1 MARSSRNCPSRGSQ
15 AVRPTLPIAVALAV
29 AGNAAYSQQ
38 APEAFAESVVEV
50 RVNDQADTTTLVVR
64 RDADG
69 TLLVRAEDL
78 DSLRLQAPT
87 QGAVLVGG
95 EPYYRIG
102 PEIGAQVRLD
112 EATQSVDLDLPARA
126 FVASRSRYAGRGA
139 GPRPMVSTGAFLNY
153 NVSADHVA
161 GATSAGGFLEL
172 GFFGTQGVV
181 TGTMIAR
188 DSDAQRDAIRLD
200 TTWTR
205 DFPDRLSTLRV
216 GDAISTSGAW
226 GRSVRFGGIQ
236 FGTNF
241 STQPALVTTPLLAVS
256 GEAVVPSTV
265 DVFVNGQ
272 QLTSERVAP
281 GPFTIEHLPSINGAG
296 QLQVVVVDALGRQ
309 QVVAQPYYTGTALLR
324 AGLNEYSVEIGGIR
338 EDYGRRSSRYGA
350 LVGSA
355 TLRRGLTG
363 RLTAELHAEA
373 QAAGSTAAGLDAAL
387 RLGTVGILSA
397 TAASSIDDGDSG
409 WLAGI
414 GFERSGPRLSAFA
427 RTQYAA
433 ARFARIGEASNAKHE
448 RQLSFLGLGWNLVR
462 HGSLQLACGQ
472 QTFRDSP
479 AVRTVGLTYSR
490 SLGEFGFLSLF
501 ANHSDGTDR
510 RTELLA
516 SWTRPFGKRRSA
528 STSLRHTSGGAGG
541 DRFEAVTAIQQNL
554 PAGSGSGYSLAIST
568 SDDHRAGYAY
578 QGRAGTTSLEYAS
591 EAGQD
596 GWRAGALGG
605 VAVTAAGIMPTR
617 RLDDGFAVIQ
627 VADYAGLEVRVDN
640 QPAGRTDRKGRL
652 LLDRLRAYEANE
664 VSLDPTELP
673 MDAVLSNPAI
683 EVTPAFRS
691 GALVRFPVTRG
702 DAVVLRLI
710 QPGGQPVP
718 AGTHVSLAGADF
730 PVALNGLVQVNG
742 VTGSASAVAS
752 WRGHRCAFEIARPAG
767 DHPLP
772 DLGEIPCSPA
782 ADGVAA
788 P

>member
-1 MARSSRNCPSRGSQ
+1 
-15 AVRPTLPIAVALAV
+15 VRPTHSIAFALAV
-29 AGNAAYSQQ
+29 AGTAAHAQQ
-38 APEAFAESVVEV
+38 GPEASGESIVEL
-50 RVNDQADTTTLVVR
+50 RVNHQSDTTTLVVR
-64 RDADG
+64 RGLDG

-78 DSLRLQAPT
+78 AALRLQAPT

-95 EPYYRIG
+95 ESYYRIG

-112 EATQSVDLDLPARA
+112 EATQSIDLDLPAHA
-126 FVASRSRYAGRGA
+126 FVPSLSRFAGRGTA
-139 GPRPMVSTGAFLNY
+139 PRPTVSTGAFLNY
-153 NVSADHVA
+153 DVTADHVA

-172 GFFGTQGVV
+172 GVFGSQGVV

-188 DSDAQRDAIRLD
+188 DGDGSREAVRLD

-205 DFPDRLSTLRV
+205 DFPERLSTLRV
-216 GDAISTSGAW
+216 GDAISSSGAW
-226 GRSVRFGGIQ
+226 GRSVRFAGIQ

-241 STQPALVTTPLLAVS
+241 STQPTLVTTPLLAVS

-272 QLTSERVAP
+272 RLTSEQVAP
-281 GPFTIEHLPSINGAG
+281 GPFTIERLPSINGAG

-324 AGLNEYSVEIGGIR
+324 AGLDEYSVEIGGIR
-338 EDYGRRSSRYGA
+338 EDYGRRSSRYGD
-350 LVGSA
+350 LVGAA
-355 TLRRGLTG
+355 TLRRGLTD

-373 QAAGSTAAGLDAAL
+373 QADGSAAAGIDAAV

-397 TAASSIDDGDSG
+397 TAASGMNDDGSG

-433 ARFARIGEASNAKHE
+433 EGFARIGDTTTQRA
-448 RQLSFLGLGWNLVR
+448 RQLSFLGLGCNLLR
-462 HGSLQLACGQ
+462 HGSLQLAYGQ
-472 QTFRDSP
+472 QTFWDSP
-479 AVRTVGLTYSR
+479 AVRTVGLTWSR
-490 SLGEFGFLSLF
+490 SLGDYGFLSLF
-501 ANHSDGTDR
+501 ANHSAGTDR

-516 SWTRPFGKRRSA
+516 SWTKPFGRGRSA
-528 STSLRHTSGGAGG
+528 STSLRSTSGGATG
-541 DRFEAVTAIQQNL
+541 DRFEAVSGIQQNL
-554 PAGSGSGYSLAIST
+554 PTGSGSGYSLTISS

-578 QGRAGTTSLEYAS
+578 QGGAGTASLDYAS
-591 EAGQD
+591 EAGQG

-605 VAVTAAGIMPTR
+605 VAVTAAGLMPAR

-627 VADYAGLEVRVDN
+627 VADYEGLEVRVDN
-640 QPAGRTDRKGRL
+640 QPVGRTDHKGRL
-652 LLDRLRAYEANE
+652 LLDRLRAYEVNE

-683 EVTPAFRS
+683 KVTPAYRS

-702 DAVVLRLI
+702 DAVVMQLL

-718 AGTHVSLAGADF
+718 AGAVVSVGGTEF
-730 PVALNGLVQVNG
+730 PVALSGRVQVNG
-742 VTGSASAVAS
+742 VTGSARAVAS
-752 WRGHRCAFEIARPAG
+752 WRNGRCSFEITRPAG
-767 DHPLP
+767 NDPLP
-772 DLGEIPCSPA
+772 DLGEVPCNPA
-782 ADGVAA
+782 DDGVAV

>member
-1 MARSSRNCPSRGSQ
+1 M
-15 AVRPTLPIAVALAV
+15 RPTHSIAFALAV
-29 AGNAAYSQQ
+29 AGTAAHAQQ
-38 APEAFAESVVEV
+38 GPEAYAESIVEL
-50 RVNDQADTTTLVVR
+50 RVNDQSDTTTLVVR
-64 RDADG
+64 RGLDG

-78 DSLRLQAPT
+78 GVLRLQAPS
-87 QGAVLVGG
+87 QAAVLVGG
-95 EPYYRIG
+95 ESYYRIG
-102 PEIGAQVRLD
+102 PEIGAQVHLD
-112 EATQSVDLDLPARA
+112 EATQSIDLVLPAHA
-126 FVASRSRYAGRGA
+126 FVASRSQFAGRGTA
-139 GPRPMVSTGAFLNY
+139 PRPMVSTGAFLNY
-153 NVSADHVA
+153 DVSADHVA
-161 GATSAGGFLEL
+161 GATSAGGIFEL
-172 GFFGTQGVV
+172 GAFGTQGVV

-188 DSDAQRDAIRLD
+188 DSDGSRDAIRLD

-216 GDAISTSGAW
+216 GDVISSSGAW

-272 QLTSERVAP
+272 RLTSEQVAP
-281 GPFTIEHLPSINGAG
+281 GPFTIEHLPAINGAG

-338 EDYGRRSSRYGA
+338 EDYGRRSSRYGD
-350 LVGSA
+350 LVGAA
-355 TLRRGLTG
+355 TLRRGLTD

-373 QAAGSTAAGLDAAL
+373 QVDGPAAAGIDAAL

-397 TAASSIDDGDSG
+397 TAASGMNDDGNG

-433 ARFARIGEASNAKHE
+433 EGFARIGDATGTRRA
-448 RQLSFLGLGWNLVR
+448 RQLSFLGLGCNLLR
-462 HGSLQLACGQ
+462 HGSLQLAYGQ
-472 QTFRDSP
+472 QTFWDSP

-490 SLGEFGFLSLF
+490 SLGDYGFLSLF

-510 RTELLA
+510 QTELLA
-516 SWTRPFGKRRSA
+516 SWTKPFGRGRSA
-528 STSLRHTSGGAGG
+528 SASLRRTSGGADG
-541 DRFEAVTAIQQNL
+541 DRFEAVTGVQQNL

-568 SDDHRAGYAY
+568 NDEYRAGYAY
-578 QGRAGTTSLEYAS
+578 QGHAGTASLDYAS

-605 VAVTAAGIMPTR
+605 VAVTAAGLMPAR

-627 VADYAGLEVRVDN
+627 VADYEGLEVSVDN
-640 QPAGRTDRKGRL
+640 QPVGRTDRKGRL
-652 LLDRLRAYEANE
+652 LLDRLRAYEENE

-683 EVTPAFRS
+683 KVTPAFRS

-702 DAVVLRLI
+702 DALIMRLV
-710 QPGGQPVP
+710 QTGGQPVP
-718 AGTHVSLAGADF
+718 AGAVVNVGGSEF

-742 VTGSASAVAS
+742 VTGSAHAVAS
-752 WRGHRCAFEIARPAG
+752 WRNDSCSFEITRPAG
-767 DHPLP
+767 NDPFP
-772 DLGEIPCSPA
+772 DLGEVACSPVD
-782 ADGVAA
+782 DGAVA